1 VLVSGGTAQTVDF
14 DFSQGAAQNQMIDLV
29 FGPTTGGTTTQYPIS
44 STTNYQTQ
52 DGYPPG
58 VLQSVSVSAEGILSG
73 TYSNGQI
80 LDLYQITLANFNNA
94 NGLYKEGS
102 NLYSE
107 TLASGVAYTNSPGE
121 GGLGKIS
128 ANSLE
133 QSNVDLAT
141 EFVKMIIAQRGFQAN
156 SKVIT
161 TTDEILQE
169 LMTLKR

>member
-1 VLVSGGTAQTVDF
+1 
-14 DFSQGAAQNQMIDLV
+14 
-29 FGPTTGGTTTQYPIS
+29 
-44 STTNYQTQ
+44 
-52 DGYPPG
+52 
-58 VLQSVSVSAEGILSG
+58 VSVSSEGIISG

-80 LDLYQITLANFNNA
+80 LDLYQITLANFNNP